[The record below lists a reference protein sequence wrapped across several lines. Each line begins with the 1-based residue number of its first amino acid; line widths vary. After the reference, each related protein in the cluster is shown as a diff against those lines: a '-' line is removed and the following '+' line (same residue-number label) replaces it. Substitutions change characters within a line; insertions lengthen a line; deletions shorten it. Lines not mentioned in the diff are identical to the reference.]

1 MLNRK
6 SVYALH
12 ALLLMARSPAERFS
26 SVRLAEA
33 CGSPRRFLEQI
44 LRELRESGL
53 LHSEPGRLGG
63 YQLSRASHEVSLAE
77 ILRIVE
83 GPIALLPCASH
94 RFYQPCAECK
104 NPQECALQDAL
115 VQVRNETVQ
124 SLKSISLA
132 DLVQRE
138 TELGSQNRSILRPI
152 PYIPLP

>member
-12 ALLLMARSPAERFS
+12 ALLLMAHSPAERFS

-63 YQLSRASHEVSLAE
+63 YQLLRTSHEVSLAE
-77 ILRIVE
+77 ILRVVE

-94 RFYQPCAECK
+94 RCYQPCPECK

>member
-63 YQLSRASHEVSLAE
+63 YQLSRASSEVSLAE
-77 ILRIVE
+77 ILRVVE

-94 RFYQPCAECK
+94 RFYQPCLECK
-104 NPQECALQDAL
+104 NPQECGLQDAL

>member
-12 ALLLMARSPAERFS
+12 ALLLMARSPAKRFS

-115 VQVRNETVQ
+115 VQVRNDTVQ

>member
-26 SVRLAEA
+26 SARLAEA

-44 LRELRESGL
+44 LRELRESDL

-63 YQLSRASHEVSLAE
+63 YQLSRASSEVSLAE
-77 ILRIVE
+77 ILRVVE

-94 RFYQPCAECK
+94 RFYQPCPECK
-104 NPQECALQDAL
+104 NPQECGLQDAL

-132 DLVQRE
+132 DLVHRE